1 MGTNSRVG
9 PGFTKDGRRLNVLL
23 TRSRSGLVIVGDLST
38 TENVKSAGQGTILVE
53 TDKGEKMCVQAKA
66 LLSVH
71 RMLTNSGR
79 VATMVCRE
87 KKWQPR

>member
-9 PGFTKDGRRLNVLL
+9 PGFSTDRRRLNVLL
-23 TRSRSGLVIVGDLST
+23 TRSRSGLVVVGDIST
-38 TENVKSAGQGTILVE
+38 TENLKSAGKGTILVE
-53 TDKGEKMCVQAKA
+53 TDKGEKLCVQAKA

-71 RMLTNSGR
+71 RILRDSGR